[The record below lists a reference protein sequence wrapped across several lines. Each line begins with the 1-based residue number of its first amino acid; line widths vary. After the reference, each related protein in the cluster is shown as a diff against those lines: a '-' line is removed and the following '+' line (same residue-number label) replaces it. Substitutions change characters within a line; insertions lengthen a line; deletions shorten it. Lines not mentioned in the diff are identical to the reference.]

1 MRFGLKDGVNSASS
15 NLQFGPSYSP
25 QMVTAV
31 ATASAAVARL
41 DARISGSPVASAW
54 IRQISWAG
62 YAKALQLQSA
72 EIEEIDL
79 FSWACGFQIAG
90 RPLRAT
96 TVDLFDRF
104 ASWTAGIGNG
114 DALAWQDALPTA
126 IGEPAH
132 GRDHPPLIRALES
145 VRQHARLDGS
155 IEPWLALPFALRDKR
170 AAARALPCLTGGAK
184 AFRMKRTPNEGDW
197 LAAIRGVEG
206 NAFTGL
212 ERLDQLERT
221 YRDAQRAIVAEF
233 RAGALPRLLAL
244 TFHRPLVSPQSVSDQ
259 LGLSVA
265 GASKLLDRAV
275 AAGFLVEISR
285 RRTWR
290 QFLTTD
296 LAIAFGFAPARRG
309 RPTSEPPPLPANR
322 DIADVFDRFDRELAD
337 IDALLARS
345 GA

>member
-1 MRFGLKDGVNSASS
+1 
-15 NLQFGPSYSP
+15 
-25 QMVTAV
+25 
-31 ATASAAVARL
+31 
-41 DARISGSPVASAW
+41 
-54 IRQISWAG
+54 
-62 YAKALQLQSA
+62 
-72 EIEEIDL
+72 
-79 FSWACGFQIAG
+79 
-90 RPLRAT
+90 
-96 TVDLFDRF
+96 
-104 ASWTAGIGNG
+104 
-114 DALAWQDALPTA
+114 
-126 IGEPAH
+126 
-132 GRDHPPLIRALES
+132 
-145 VRQHARLDGS
+145 
-155 IEPWLALPFALRDKR
+155 
-170 AAARALPCLTGGAK
+170 
-184 AFRMKRTPNEGDW
+184 MKRTPNEGDW

-206 NAFTGL
+206 SALAGL